1 MQRQKQTMDYIE
13 NIGILFLMEVFAL
26 VLICFQLL
34 LHIIILITEF
44 SGIPLILFLRW
55 VVHSLHPNLSPDKC

>member
-44 SGIPLILFLRW
+44 SGIPLILFLR
-55 VVHSLHPNLSPDKC
+55 